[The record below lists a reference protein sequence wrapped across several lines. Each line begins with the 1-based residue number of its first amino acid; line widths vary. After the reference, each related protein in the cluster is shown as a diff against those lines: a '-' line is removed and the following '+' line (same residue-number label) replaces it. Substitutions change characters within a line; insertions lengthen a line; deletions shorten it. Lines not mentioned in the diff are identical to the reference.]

1 MLLQEHRSCCCWVY
15 PNIPDTNAY
24 TSLSRLGLPQHP
36 RHKCIHIVAGAC
48 PSNCEHQHACQ
59 NKANANPLE
68 YVTCFDSA
76 LLYFAVRCS
85 ALFCFALLCVALLC
99 LASRCVALCCVALLC
114 VDFKRCRCNRAAA
127 QPHSTTH
134 TPPNNAHETV
144 KAFRVQLRILCRATV
159 SGPCKAPS
167 TPTTPNSLRC
177 SNKCAHIHTHTYLS
191 SKHFIWCARPVI
203 VASWR
208 RVHPPWP
215 VIANVNVVCIY
226 IVTTV
231 VVVATAVIRC
241 LCCQPCLVSL

>member
-1 MLLQEHRSCCCWVY
+1 MLYFALLGSALLCFALRCVELPCLETMLLQEHRSCCCWVY

-144 KAFRVQLRILCRATV
+144 KAFRVHFRILCRATV
-159 SGPCKAPS
+159 SGPCRAPS

-177 SNKCAHIHTHTYLS
+177 SNKCAHIHTHIFVIQTLHLVRS
-191 SKHFIWCARPVI
+191 ARH
-203 VASWR
+203 R
-208 RVHPPWP
+208 RLMAACPSTMARHRQ
-215 VIANVNVVCIY
+215 CQQ
-226 IVTTV
+226 
-231 VVVATAVIRC
+231 C
-241 LCCQPCLVSL
+241 LH